1 MLHDFELQ
9 SRMTG
14 CGRFLS
20 IAPQHIR
27 TARRTSPKGS
37 ERPDPTHCGHSSTK
51 LSTSAFGEAGI
62 PIYIEICQ
70 QFRRT
75 AKVVASIEDPVVI
88 EKLFPH
94 LNEKAHYSLATL
106 LPENRR
112 PPQAGLF
119 DRG

>member
-1 MLHDFELQ
+1 VL
-9 SRMTG
+9 
-14 CGRFLS
+14 
-20 IAPQHIR
+20 PQ
-27 TARRTSPKGS
+27 GS
-37 ERPDPTHCGHSSTK
+37 AERQKPTHCGHSSTK